1 MYKLY
6 FKSIILFFIA
16 LLYQQ
21 TLSQE
26 WIKTTATPGDDKI
39 TAAVTDVQGN
49 VYVTGY
55 CTQTVGGVNYCT
67 KKYKTDGTLLWTS
80 FYNGNAQGEDR
91 AFGIAVDRAGSS
103 VYITG
108 SSASFGGNIDVATIK
123 YDALTGT
130 QIGIY
135 RFGDPSNLEDRAFGI
150 AVDRIGNVYITGYI
164 TRPGIGKDIYTAKYN
179 SSLNFIW
186 HKTYVGNGNGED
198 RAFGIVT
205 DSLGNNIFIT
215 GSTTDSA
222 TGIDLITVCYDSS
235 GTERWLDTYPGAP
248 TNEEDRAFGI
258 AVDNFDGGGVYITG
272 FVTDSIN
279 NSNYITIKYNPLTGD
294 TVWTAKYKGPGNSID
309 RAFGIAVD
317 RIGNCYVTG
326 MSTGI
331 ETNGDYL
338 TIKYNQEGVAAWTKR
353 YYGLEG
359 YKDSATSII
368 YSKGFVYVTGYSI
381 NDTSNKKEDVFT
393 IKYNINGDSVQ
404 ASRIDILQLKD
415 VGVKVV
421 ADTAGNI
428 FIGGYTYNP
437 VTDFDWLVMKYY
449 LGALVIGIRQISTEV
464 PDEFMLYQNYPNP
477 FNPETKIR
485 FSVSNS
491 QVGKEQIVKLV
502 LYDVLGREA
511 AVLVN
516 ERLKPA
522 AYEVNWDAKDFVS
535 GVYFYRLIYGDFSVT
550 KKMILIK

>member
-1 MYKLY
+1 M
-6 FKSIILFFIA
+6 
-16 LLYQQ
+16 
-21 TLSQE
+21 
-26 WIKTTATPGDDKI
+26 
-39 TAAVTDVQGN
+39 
-49 VYVTGY
+49 
-55 CTQTVGGVNYCT
+55 
-67 KKYKTDGTLLWTS
+67 
-80 FYNGNAQGEDR
+80 
-91 AFGIAVDRAGSS
+91 
-103 VYITG
+103 
-108 SSASFGGNIDVATIK
+108 
-123 YDALTGT
+123 
-130 QIGIY
+130 
-135 RFGDPSNLEDRAFGI
+135 
-150 AVDRIGNVYITGYI
+150 
-164 TRPGIGKDIYTAKYN
+164 
-179 SSLNFIW
+179 
-186 HKTYVGNGNGED
+186 
-198 RAFGIVT
+198 
-205 DSLGNNIFIT
+205 
-215 GSTTDSA
+215 
-222 TGIDLITVCYDSS
+222 
-235 GTERWLDTYPGAP
+235 
-248 TNEEDRAFGI
+248 
-258 AVDNFDGGGVYITG
+258 
-272 FVTDSIN
+272 
-279 NSNYITIKYNPLTGD
+279 TGD

-353 YYGLEG
+353 YYGLGG